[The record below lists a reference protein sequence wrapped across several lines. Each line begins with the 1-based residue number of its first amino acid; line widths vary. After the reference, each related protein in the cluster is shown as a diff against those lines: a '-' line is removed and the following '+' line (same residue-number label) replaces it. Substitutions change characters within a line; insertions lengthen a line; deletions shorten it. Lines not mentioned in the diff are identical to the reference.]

1 MQRLDIDAL
10 RSLVAVAAFAGVG
23 RAAAALHVSQPTV
36 SGHLRRLEAELG
48 VDLVERIGRGIA
60 LTPAGDEL
68 TRHAHRI
75 VALHDDA
82 VEAVSAQ
89 TEDDL
94 VIAASDL
101 ATTPM
106 LVAAADVL
114 RAHHPGRRIRLRTHR
129 SEHIRELLHRH
140 RVDVALTFA
149 AGLPGA
155 ERVADIGL
163 TWYGSSAHSAT
174 PASDLVVFTKPCT
187 LRSVILDSAV
197 GSAGT
202 IRRECLDLLGVLDA
216 VRAGVGIT
224 ALPPSFA
231 NAPGLLPLPG
241 LEPPSSMELRM
252 VTGPRIGAAL
262 HSALSAALAGRAP
275 LVAA

>member
-23 RAAAALHVSQPTV
+23 RAAAALHLSQPTI
-36 SGHLRRLEAELG
+36 SGHLRRLETELG
-48 VDLVERIGRGIA
+48 VALVERIGRGIA

-82 VEAVSAQ
+82 VEAVSTQA
-89 TEDDL
+89 EDDL

-106 LVAAADVL
+106 LAAAADVL

-129 SEHIRELLHRH
+129 SEHIREMLHRH

-155 ERVADIGL
+155 ERVADVDL
-163 TWYGSSAHSAT
+163 TWYASSAHPPT
-174 PASDLVVFTKPCT
+174 HTSDLVVFTKPCT

-197 GSAGT
+197 GSVGT

-224 ALPPSFA
+224 ALPASFA
-231 NAPGLLPLPG
+231 DAPGLRRLPDLV
-241 LEPPSSMELRM
+241 PPASMELRM
-252 VTGPRIGAAL
+252 VTGSRITAAL
-262 HSALSAALAGRAP
+262 HRDLTAALAARES
-275 LVAA
+275 AAAA